1 MLAYFFHNGTKLATA
16 SMQLSRS
23 LVKQIM
29 NVYWMATQFLKRL
42 TRASLVAQ

>member
-1 MLAYFFHNGTKLATA
+1 MVAFFHNGTNWHA

-29 NVYWMATQFLKRL
+29 NVYWMAPIQLLKRL
-42 TRASLVAQ
+42 TEASLVAQ

>member
-1 MLAYFFHNGTKLATA
+1 MVAFFFHNGTKLAIA

-29 NVYWMATQFLKRL
+29 NVYWMATQSLKR
-42 TRASLVAQ
+42 